1 MRIKK
6 LLALVLMPLFV
17 GCVTVMK
24 TIEELKPIETYSTE
38 NIIIDENKTM
48 DAEILFIND
57 KSVKTK
63 LKGESNLFDKTL
75 LTETS
80 INKYFAILDNQAKKN
95 YISYELVKKMIFKDL
110 KGNLRTFVNRGN
122 QFKSLHEVIYD
133 GKIKWFVE
141 YYPQAYD
148 QSVQI
153 NNHFVNENNQVVIVG
168 NFNSMKNKLI
178 EFTISKPEL
187 ITKIENT
194 EKFNKEAIIEILK
207 EYEK

>member
-1 MRIKK
+1 MKIQK
-6 LLALVLMPLFV
+6 LTVLILIPVFAS
-17 GCVTVMK
+17 CVMVMNK
-24 TIEELKPIETYSTE
+24 IEELKPIENYSTE
-38 NIIIDENKTM
+38 NIVTDENKLM

-63 LKGESNLFDKTL
+63 LKAETNLFDKTL
-75 LTETS
+75 LNENS

-95 YISYELVKKMIFKDL
+95 YISYEIVKKMTFKDL
-110 KGNLRTFVNRGN
+110 KGNLRTFINRGDK
-122 QFKSLHEVIYD
+122 FKSLHEVIYD

-168 NFNSMKNKLI
+168 NFNSMRNKLKEI
-178 EFTISKPEL
+178 TISKPEL
-187 ITKIENT
+187 IDIIDKTD
-194 EKFNKEAIIEILK
+194 KFNYESIIEILK